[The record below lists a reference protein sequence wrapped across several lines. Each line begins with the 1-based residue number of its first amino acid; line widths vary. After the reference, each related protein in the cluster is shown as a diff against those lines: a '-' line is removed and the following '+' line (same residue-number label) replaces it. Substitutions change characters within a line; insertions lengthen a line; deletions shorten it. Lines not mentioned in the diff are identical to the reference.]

1 MTEAKAAPRG
11 GLTLTQ
17 KILIG
22 LAVGV
27 IIGAWVS
34 WAYPAGDEAVAA
46 TRETWL
52 KVLSTGAQIFLR
64 MIKMIIGPLLF
75 STLVVGVAGGGHAKA
90 VGRMGLRA
98 IIYFEVVTTVALFL
112 GLAAVNLVKPGVGIN
127 LPPTTESIAATPQTW
142 DQILVHLVPESFMR
156 AMAENDVL
164 QVVVF
169 SLVFALA
176 LGQLGERGKTFVHW
190 CETLAEIMFKF
201 TNFVMKFAPFG
212 VGAAIG
218 ATIARS
224 GVGLLVN
231 LIWLIGTVYV
241 ATAIF
246 IVFVLVPIAWF
257 FKVPIRKF
265 WKVVKEPALIA
276 FSTTSSEAAL
286 PRALENMERLGCPR
300 RIVSFVLPLGYT
312 FNLDG
317 TTLFL
322 SLTSIFVAQAGG
334 MHLTLGQQLTMM
346 LTLML
351 TSKGVAGVPRAAT
364 VILAATAAQFN
375 LPMEGVMLVFGVDA
389 LMDMV
394 RTMTN
399 VVGNCLATVVI
410 AKWEGDF
417 TEASDEELDLED
429 AKGEI

>member
-1 MTEAKAAPRG
+1 
-11 GLTLTQ
+11 
-17 KILIG
+17 
-22 LAVGV
+22 
-27 IIGAWVS
+27 
-34 WAYPAGDEAVAA
+34 
-46 TRETWL
+46 
-52 KVLSTGAQIFLR
+52 
-64 MIKMIIGPLLF
+64 
-75 STLVVGVAGGGHAKA
+75 
-90 VGRMGLRA
+90 
-98 IIYFEVVTTVALFL
+98 
-112 GLAAVNLVKPGVGIN
+112 
-127 LPPTTESIAATPQTW
+127 
-142 DQILVHLVPESFMR
+142 VHLVPESFMR

-201 TNFVMKFAPFG
+201 TNIVMKFAPFG

-224 GVGLLVN
+224 GVGVLVN

-246 IVFVLVPIAWF
+246 ILFVLVPIAWF

-286 PRALENMERLGCPR
+286 PRALEAMERLGCPR

-399 VVGNCLATVVI
+399 VIGNCLATVVI
-410 AKWEGDF
+410 AKWEKDF
-417 TEASDEELDLED
+417 TEASDEELDL
-429 AKGEI
+429 AIARGEL

>member
-1 MTEAKAAPRG
+1 
-11 GLTLTQ
+11 
-17 KILIG
+17 
-22 LAVGV
+22 
-27 IIGAWVS
+27 
-34 WAYPAGDEAVAA
+34 
-46 TRETWL
+46 
-52 KVLSTGAQIFLR
+52 
-64 MIKMIIGPLLF
+64 
-75 STLVVGVAGGGHAKA
+75 
-90 VGRMGLRA
+90 
-98 IIYFEVVTTVALFL
+98 
-112 GLAAVNLVKPGVGIN
+112 
-127 LPPTTESIAATPQTW
+127 
-142 DQILVHLVPESFMR
+142 MR

-176 LGQLGERGKTFVHW
+176 LGQLGEKGRAFVHW

-201 TNFVMKFAPFG
+201 TNIVMKFAPWG

-224 GVGLLVN
+224 GLGVLVN
-231 LIWLIGTVYV
+231 LVWLIGAVYV
-241 ATAIF
+241 ATALF
-246 IVFVLVPIAWF
+246 LGGVLLPIALF
-257 FKVPIRKF
+257 FNVPVRKF

-322 SLTSIFVAQAGG
+322 SLASIFVAQAGG
-334 MHLTLGQQLTMM
+334 LHLNLAQQLTMM

-410 AKWEGDF
+410 AKWEKDF
-417 TEASDEELDLED
+417 NEASDEDLDL
-429 AKGEI
+429 ALARGEI

>member
-1 MTEAKAAPRG
+1 MADVTPAPRP

-22 LAVGV
+22 LAVGTIV
-27 IIGAWVS
+27 GAWVS
-34 WAYPAGDEAVAA
+34 WAYPADNAAVAA

-52 KVLSTGAQIFLR
+52 KVMSTGAQIFLR

-112 GLAAVNLVKPGVGIN
+112 GLAAVNLVKPGAGIN
-127 LPPTTESIAATPQTW
+127 LPPTTESIAAKPQTW

-176 LGQLGERGKTFVHW
+176 LGQLGERGKTFLHW

-201 TNFVMKFAPFG
+201 TNLVMKFAPFG

-218 ATIARS
+218 ATIGRS
-224 GVGLLVN
+224 GVGVLVN

-246 IVFVLVPIAWF
+246 IVFVLLPIAWG

-322 SLTSIFVAQAGG
+322 SLASIFVAQAGG
-334 MHLTLGQQLTMM
+334 MDLTLGQQLTMM

-399 VVGNCLATVVI
+399 VIGNCLATVVI

-417 TEASDEELDLED
+417 TEASDEELNQAD
-429 AKGEI
+429 AMGEL

>member
-1 MTEAKAAPRG
+1 MADTNLPPRR

-27 IIGAWVS
+27 ALGAWVS
-34 WAYPAGDEAVAA
+34 WAYPAQDPSVAG
-46 TRETWL
+46 TRDAWL
-52 KVLSTGAQIFLR
+52 RVLGTGAQIFLR

-98 IIYFEVVTTVALFL
+98 VIYFEVVTTIALFL
-112 GLAAVNLVKPGVGIN
+112 GLAAVNLSRPGVGVN
-127 LPPTTESIAATPQTW
+127 LPATAEQIAATPQTW
-142 DQILVHLVPESFMR
+142 DQILIHLVPESIMR

-176 LGQLGERGKTFVHW
+176 LGQLGEKGRAFVHW

-201 TNFVMKFAPFG
+201 TNIVMKFAPWG

-224 GVGLLVN
+224 GLGVLVN
-231 LIWLIGTVYV
+231 LVWLIGAVYV
-241 ATAIF
+241 ATALF
-246 IVFVLVPIAWF
+246 LGGVLLPIALF
-257 FKVPIRKF
+257 FNVPVRKF

-322 SLTSIFVAQAGG
+322 SLASIFVAQAGG
-334 MHLTLGQQLTMM
+334 LHLNLAQQLTMM

-410 AKWEGDF
+410 AKWEKDF
-417 TEASDEELDLED
+417 NEASDEDLDL
-429 AKGEI
+429 ALARGEI